1 MANRTY
7 LYSTPVAP
15 HENPAAARTRGLKG
29 ISEWSYAIPLVPRI
43 LVSVNPLPRQS
54 IIWDDTPDLI
64 AVTAPCGPGIARFE
78 DFLGRI
84 DHPAL
89 GTMAGDALRFLHS
102 QTEPDHYFVLECG
115 EIFDMDDE
123 PFAEQGTAL
132 MTGLAD
138 IDAEMEAALATLA
151 PAKPRFWERL
161 FTPTKESVEEPL
173 RELGLGYWSETLY
186 FDLDVPR

>member
-1 MANRTY
+1 
-7 LYSTPVAP
+7 
-15 HENPAAARTRGLKG
+15 
-29 ISEWSYAIPLVPRI
+29 
-43 LVSVNPLPRQS
+43 
-54 IIWDDTPDLI
+54 
-64 AVTAPCGPGIARFE
+64 
-78 DFLGRI
+78 
-84 DHPAL
+84 
-89 GTMAGDALRFLHS
+89 MAGDALRFLRSH
-102 QTEPDHYFVLECG
+102 TEPDHYFVLECG

-151 PAKPRFWERL
+151 PAKPRFRERL
-161 FTPTKESVEEPL
+161 FTPTQESVEEPL